1 MRYLQYSYHN
11 TQRRFSLFIVLEG
24 IDGCGKTTAAELIKD
39 FLENCNYDVV
49 IASPVRE
56 TVVGLAVRKMLMSH
70 EFNIQPPNV
79 KLMLMAATHE
89 VCIDEVV
96 KPALAKGQIV
106 VMDRYFPTFLAYQG
120 DGALAVEHADVLC
133 EKLPLDVVFYL
144 NVEVD
149 VTLER
154 MKKRNVELE
163 DLENVPVAEMTLR
176 KRRYQEI
183 FERYPVKRFFEIDA
197 NKSLDEVKVQIQTAL
212 ASLIL

>member
-1 MRYLQYSYHN
+1 M
-11 TQRRFSLFIVLEG
+11 FIVLEG

-49 IASPVRE
+49 ITSPVRE

-183 FERYPVKRFFEIDA
+183 FERYPAKRFFEIDA

>member
-1 MRYLQYSYHN
+1 M
-11 TQRRFSLFIVLEG
+11 FIVLEG

-163 DLENVPVAEMTLR
+163 DLENVPVTEMALR

>member
-1 MRYLQYSYHN
+1 M
-11 TQRRFSLFIVLEG
+11 FIVLEG